1 MNRQSPKVD
10 LYLKMLVRSLI
21 AALIC
26 TIVPGRTLSAE
37 EGANPLSRGPQA
49 LLAALPQ
56 TVASNLPE
64 PPADGDDTGDSL
76 AAYLE
81 ELSTKLGAADRD
93 LPLEWKADF
102 YEWLIWR
109 YHFTPY
115 RQVITSIELPE
126 VAGERPLWLAGRDD
140 ATWNG
145 ALLAALSYK
154 YAATEDAETLA
165 HIAELLQGMHFFF
178 EVTGQP
184 GYAARCVVYENA
196 PPREEM
202 TDYVAP
208 DGTRYRYMY
217 GPAKG
222 TYNQL
227 AGGYATMMMY
237 VFDDL
242 PPEVQRIA
250 RDDVTDM
257 VLHLIDHHYK
267 LTDRNGERSPYGDMT
282 PVFASVGVPFN
293 AQVAYQIVALGR
305 YFAGGDAAG
314 KARIQDAFRDLRD
327 KEHVYY
333 EHPWRNIVQ
342 PQRIGGSPF
351 VKGMNDRN
359 HVTNAAFVSLAM
371 DIHASRTAGGPLDS
385 DFIYRM
391 GRTGYHSMAFLDGQ
405 HNALCS
411 FMWAALLTDKE
422 AFDLII
428 KRKENSARALMERN
442 LLDGV
447 EHLRRFPLDRFIYK
461 GADRLAE
468 HPVWIDQYRP
478 DAYHWKNDSHG
489 VFTRTGPR
497 TSRLISAIDYLH
509 AYWLFRAHQL
519 NQHPMVQQAH
529 GPVL

>member
-1 MNRQSPKVD
+1 MNRQSPKVG
-10 LYLKMLVRSLI
+10 LNLKTLLRSSI

-26 TIVPGRTLSAE
+26 TIVPGGTLSAQE
-37 EGANPLSRGPQA
+37 EANPSPRGPQA

-56 TVASNLPE
+56 AVASSLPE
-64 PPADGDDTGDSL
+64 PPAEGDDTGDAL
-76 AAYLE
+76 ADYLA
-81 ELSTKLGAADRD
+81 ELSMKIGAADRD
-93 LPLEWKADF
+93 LPLEWKAAF

-154 YAATEDAETLA
+154 YAATEDPETLA

-257 VLHLIDHHYK
+257 VLHLIDHNYK
-267 LTDRNGERSPYGDMT
+267 LTDRNGQRSPYGDMT

-314 KARIQDAFRDLRD
+314 KARIQEAFRDLRD

-359 HVTNAAFVSLAM
+359 HVTNAAFISLAM
-371 DIHASRTAGGPLDS
+371 DIHASRTAGGPLDAN
-385 DFIYRM
+385 FIYRM
-391 GRTGYHSMAFLDGQ
+391 GRTGYHSMEFLDGQ

-411 FMWAALLTDKE
+411 FMWAALLTDQE

-428 KRKENSARALMERN
+428 SRKENSARALMERN

-461 GADRLAE
+461 GADSRAE

>member
-1 MNRQSPKVD
+1 MNCHPPNVSLGKGS
-10 LYLKMLVRSLI
+10 LVRTLWSALLVAI
-21 AALIC
+21 AL
-26 TIVPGRTLSAE
+26 PGNLSAE
-37 EGANPLSRGPQA
+37 DVANQKAVPSHA

-56 TVASNLPE
+56 TVVSSLPE
-64 PPADGDDTGDSL
+64 PPAEGDDTVDAL

-81 ELSTKLGAADRD
+81 ELSAKLGVSYRD

-115 RQVITSIELPE
+115 KQVITSIELPAA
-126 VAGERPLWLAGRDD
+126 VGERPLWLAGRDD

-237 VFDDL
+237 VYDDL

-257 VLHLIDHHYK
+257 VLHLIDHNYK
-267 LTDRNGERSPYGDMT
+267 LTDRNGQRSPYGDMT

-293 AQVAYQIVALGR
+293 AQVAYQIVALGH

-314 KARIQDAFRDLRD
+314 KARIHEAFRDLRD

-342 PQRIGGSPF
+342 PQRVGGSPF

-359 HVTNAAFVSLAM
+359 HVTNAAFISLAM
-371 DIHASRTAGGPLDS
+371 DIHSSRTAGGPLDAN
-385 DFIYRM
+385 FLYRM
-391 GRTGYHSMAFLDGQ
+391 GRTGYHSMEYLDGQ

-411 FMWAALLTDKE
+411 FMWAALLTDHQV
-422 AFDLII
+422 FDLMIN
-428 KRKENSARALMERN
+428 RKQNSARALMERN

-461 GADRLAE
+461 GTDSVAE

-489 VFTRTGPR
+489 IFTRTGPR
-497 TSRLISAIDYLH
+497 TTRLISAIDYLH

-519 NQHPMVQQAH
+519 NRHPMVQQTH